1 MAANRLRLKPD
12 KTEVLFWGDRGWADV
27 GDSLVLNGVTVPL
40 KDQVRSLGVILDS
53 QLSMEAQ
60 VNSVSRAAVFQ
71 LHLVR
76 RLRPSLPTDCV
87 TLSLIHITR
96 LQNCAANFAEL

>member
-1 MAANRLRLKPD
+1 MAANGLRLNPD
-12 KTEVLFWGDRGWADV
+12 KTEVLFWGDRVQAGV

-60 VNSVSRAAVFQ
+60 VNSVSR
-71 LHLVR
+71 
-76 RLRPSLPTDCV
+76 STSSIWY
-87 TLSLIHITR
+87 TG
-96 LQNCAANFAEL
+96 